1 MKVIRGL
8 NKSTGVVLEY
18 LQEAKEHGHRKGKD
32 ILASIPGYWEVICSI
47 FEGEDE
53 HMFISAQLLPAI
65 RQLNDIPSE
74 LEKLDKLFEL

>member
-1 MKVIRGL
+1 MKWDLINENTLMKVIRGL

-65 RQLNDIPSE
+65 RYFIVQI
-74 LEKLDKLFEL
+74 